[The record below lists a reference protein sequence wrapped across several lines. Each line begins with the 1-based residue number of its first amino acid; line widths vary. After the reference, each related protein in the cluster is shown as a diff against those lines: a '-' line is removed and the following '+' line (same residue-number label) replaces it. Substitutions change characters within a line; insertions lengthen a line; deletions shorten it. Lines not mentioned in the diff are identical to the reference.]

1 MHPYAYNLSPLLD
14 INFHYD
20 AYPYSEDHDN
30 NGSNVLVDDGDDA
43 VSGTSPLPLCMDWS
57 PPPPNWDGPYTLW
70 PHTLSSWTFSSTI
83 PSWTLVPQS
92 TPSSDPVVFFRVQV
106 GVRSPEAITT
116 TRIILRRFSDFLDLF
131 SQLKKEFPM
140 KYLPSP
146 PPKKILR
153 VKSQTLLE
161 ERRHL
166 LENWMKKLFS
176 DIAVSRSAPAA
187 IFLELEAAARASF
200 HDVNQHVSDEQTSG
214 GTTLSHTIHNSS
226 HDFVKAASVSG
237 DDTTSEVSEL
247 GTLAHGKDKCSEH
260 AVDNVTLDSDLT
272 NPTETG
278 VEHTASSQ
286 DFINEDT
293 SSSTNKVAE
302 NSGDA
307 IALRLDGADF
317 TLSNAHVEKLSMESI
332 GSDLSS
338 VRNIGTSS
346 SVVSTLLQ
354 GVSHDLPGNNVPSS
368 GNSDLLVTFP
378 LDQRQKLNR
387 ILNTQ
392 QQRVATAKTDVE
404 DLIARLNQEM
414 AARQYLATKVKDLEV
429 ELETTRLN
437 CRENMQQAVL
447 TEKERFTQMQW
458 DMEELRRKWL
468 ETEMKLKFE
477 EDERLLA
484 ESTKASIIQEKQML
498 QQELDVAREQLKHL
512 QKHHDEFE
520 MKSKTDMKLLVKEV
534 KSLRSSQ
541 LELKQQLSELMEEKV
556 DVERTLQKEKER
568 MQLSHNTNAKLLHEC
583 AILQKRLQE
592 CSVNFLVEEEDK
604 LNVDTSP
611 SDALDLLATSDNRIG
626 LLLAEAQLL
635 AQDVENVMDAVERNT
650 TTDDTGTTNEE
661 LRKMLANIFVDN
673 ASLRKQVN
681 SVIRCALIAN
691 IKSDENEE
699 EDEIHL
705 QKTFLSKFLER

>member
-1 MHPYAYNLSPLLD
+1 MHPYLHDLSPLID
-14 INFHYD
+14 INYT
-20 AYPYSEDHDN
+20 YPYLYEDENDSINQH
-30 NGSNVLVDDGDDA
+30 DA
-43 VSGTSPLPLCMDWS
+43 VSETTSPLPLCMDWS
-57 PPPPNWDGPYTLW
+57 PPPPNWNGPNTLW

-83 PSWTLVPQS
+83 PSWLLVPQS
-92 TPSSDPVVFFRVQV
+92 TPSSDPVVFYRVQV
-106 GVRSPEAITT
+106 GVRSPQAITT
-116 TRIILRRFSDFLDLF
+116 TRIILRRFSDFLNLF

-140 KYLPSP
+140 KNLPSP

-153 VKSQTLLE
+153 IKSEALLE

-166 LENWMKKLFS
+166 LENWMKKLLS

-200 HDVNQHVSDEQTSG
+200 HDADQHVSDAQTAS
-214 GTTLSHTIHNSS
+214 TTTPSHMIQDNS
-226 HDFVKAASVSG
+226 HGYVKAASVSG
-237 DDTTSEVSEL
+237 DDTLSEVSEL
-247 GTLAHGKDKCSEH
+247 GTPRHGKDKLTLEH
-260 AVDNVTLDSDLT
+260 DSI
-272 NPTETG
+272 NPTETSVG
-278 VEHTASSQ
+278 PAASSK
-286 DFINEDT
+286 DFIYEDNNT
-293 SSSTNKVAE
+293 GKVTE

-307 IALRLDGADF
+307 IAIRLDGADY
-317 TLSNAHVEKLSMESI
+317 TPANAHVKRLSTESI
-332 GSDLSS
+332 GNDSSS
-338 VRNIGTSS
+338 VRNTETSS
-346 SVVSTLLQ
+346 SAVSTLLQ
-354 GVSHDLPGNNVPSS
+354 DVSHDLPESRAPS
-368 GNSDLLVTFP
+368 GNSDLLLTFP
-378 LDQRQKLNR
+378 LDERHKLNR

-392 QQRVATAKTDVE
+392 KQRLTTVKTDVE
-404 DLIARLNQEM
+404 DLVARLNQEM
-414 AARQYLATKVKDLEV
+414 AARQYLVTKVKDLEV

-437 CRENMQQAVL
+437 CRESMQQAVL

-458 DMEELRRKWL
+458 DMEELRRKCL

-484 ESTKASIIQEKQML
+484 ESTKASIIQEKQVL
-498 QQELDVAREQLKHL
+498 EQELDVTREQLKHL

-520 MKSKTDMKLLVKEV
+520 MKSKTDTKLLIKEV

-541 LELKQQLSELMEEKV
+541 LELKQQLSKLMEEKV

-568 MQLSHNTNAKLLHEC
+568 MQLSHNSNAKLLHEC
-583 AILQKRLQE
+583 TILQKRLQE

-635 AQDVENVMDAVERNT
+635 AQDVENVVDAVEENT
-650 TTDDTGTTNEE
+650 TTDDTGTTNE
-661 LRKMLANIFVDN
+661 LRTMLANIFVDN

-681 SVIRCALIAN
+681 SVIRRALIAN
-691 IKSDENEE
+691 IKSEENE

-705 QKTFLSKFLER
+705 QKTFLSKFLET